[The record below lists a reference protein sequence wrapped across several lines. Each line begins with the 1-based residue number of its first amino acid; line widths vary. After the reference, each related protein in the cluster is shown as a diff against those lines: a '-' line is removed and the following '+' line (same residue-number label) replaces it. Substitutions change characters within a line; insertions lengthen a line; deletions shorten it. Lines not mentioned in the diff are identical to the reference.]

1 MQLSDRLLRL
11 PEVLEIVP
19 IKKST
24 LYDLMRRG
32 LFPKN
37 IKLGSNIVAWKTSD
51 IDKWIANKIKESYA
65 IN

>member
-1 MQLSDRLLRL
+1 MKYEDRLLRL

-24 LYDLMRRG
+24 LYDLMKRG

-37 IKLGSNIVAWKTSD
+37 IKLGSNIVAWVTLD
-51 IDKWIANKIKESYA
+51 VNE
-65 IN
+65 

>member
-37 IKLGSNIVAWKTSD
+37 IKLGSNIVAWKISD

>member
-1 MQLSDRLLRL
+1 MKFEDRLLRL

-37 IKLGSNIVAWKTSD
+37 IKLGSNIVAWVASEVYE
-51 IDKWIANKIKESYA
+51 WIANKIKEA
-65 IN
+65 RCK

>member
-1 MQLSDRLLRL
+1 MKFKGRLLRL

-24 LYDLMRRG
+24 LYDPMKRG

-37 IKLGSNIVAWKTSD
+37 IKLGSNIVVWITSEVNE
-51 IDKWIANKIKESYA
+51 WIANKIEGARCK
-65 IN
+65 